1 MKFVIE
7 CSPFDNDHADKLAAG
22 RAGRANAVDGLPTWV
37 RWIIVAAVGLSP
49 ILTYWFAG
57 VLGRFLRR
65 KMRRRAQRVAS
76 VGTDP
81 SEPTDRPNRPA
92 P

>member
-1 MKFVIE
+1 VRFVIE
-7 CSPFDNDHADKLAAG
+7 CSPFDNHHADKLAAG

-57 VLGRFLRR
+57 ILGRSLRR
-65 KMRRRAQRVAS
+65 KLRLRAQRDAS
-76 VGTDP
+76 IGADRSESTDK
-81 SEPTDRPNRPA
+81 PN
-92 P
+92 

>member
-1 MKFVIE
+1 VRFVIE
-7 CSPFDNDHADKLAAG
+7 CSPFDNHHADKLAAD

-65 KMRRRAQRVAS
+65 KVRRRGQRDDA

-81 SEPTDRPNRPA
+81 SGPTDRPN
-92 P
+92 